1 MTRSASAAGGPQFH
15 TSAQRTLLTLLE
27 LACGATEPA
36 LEAVRQAMVLAG
48 REDLPL
54 TGPELVAFV
63 HAHLVPLLSDQ
74 IGPRLTMALLDDLVA
89 ELGTGEPD
97 ASGEAGASGDVQSS
111 VPPPASIPR
120 PIARMRPQ
128 SSPRVKPK
136 HSVVLVDDDR
146 VGRSGVARALL
157 RAKWDVTAVD
167 TVADLAAM
175 LRAGESI
182 DVLLID
188 GHHAEAETILGAV
201 LRAQPNVAVVVRS
214 WDAARSRA
222 QLVALGAVRYEV
234 RSHDAPTEELLEAAR
249 RALDT

>member
-1 MTRSASAAGGPQFH
+1 MTRSATAAGGPQFH

-54 TGPELVAFV
+54 TGPEIVAFV

-74 IGPRLTMALLDDLVA
+74 IGPRLTMALLEDLVA
-89 ELGTGEPD
+89 ELGTGETD
-97 ASGEAGASGDVQSS
+97 ASGGMQSS

-120 PIARMRPQ
+120 PIARMRTGPV

-136 HSVVLVDDDR
+136 HSVVLVDGDR
-146 VGRSGVARALL
+146 VGRSGVARAFL

-167 TVADLAAM
+167 TAADLAAT
-175 LRAGESI
+175 LQAGESV
-182 DVLLID
+182 DVVLID
-188 GHHAEAETILGAV
+188 GHHAEAETILAMI
-201 LRAQPNVAVVVRS
+201 LRARPNAAVVVRS

-222 QLVALGAVRYEV
+222 QLVALGAVRCEV

>member
-27 LACGATEPA
+27 LACGATESA
-36 LEAVRQAMVLAG
+36 LEAVRQAMVLAE

-54 TGPELVAFV
+54 TGPEIVAFA
-63 HAHLVPLLSDQ
+63 HAHLVPVLSDQ

-89 ELGTGEPD
+89 ELGTDEAD
-97 ASGEAGASGDVQSS
+97 ASGDAEAS

-120 PIARMRPQ
+120 PIARMRPRP

-136 HSVVLVDDDR
+136 HSVVLVDADR

-157 RAKWDVTAVD
+157 RAKWDVAAVD
-167 TVADLAAM
+167 TAADLAAT
-175 LRAGESI
+175 LHAGESI
-182 DVLLID
+182 DLLLID
-188 GHHAEAETILGAV
+188 GHHPEAEAILAAV
-201 LRAQPNVAVVVRS
+201 LRASPNAAVVVRS

-222 QLVALGAVRYEV
+222 QLAALGAARYDV

-249 RALDT
+249 RALGP